1 MRTNIRI
8 AGKGGQG
15 IVKAGV
21 ILGEAIAYEGLNVT
35 QTSSYGSASRGED
48 CEVDVIV
55 ENEEI
60 TDLTVEQLDY
70 YILFSPDVK
79 INGEIN
85 DKTSVLVEKRAE
97 KMALNSYNPTI
108 IPAFECAEK
117 LGSSRMSNLVML
129 GYFSS
134 LSGIVS
140 KKSLVKAIKNNFNKE
155 LSELNIQALE
165 VGVELGREKV
175 SAERPKAMVGNRS

>member
-35 QTSSYGSASRGED
+35 QTSSYGSASRGGD

-55 ENEEI
+55 EDESI
-60 TDLTVEQLDY
+60 TDLTVEKLDY

-79 INGEIN
+79 LNGEIN
-85 DKTSVLVEKRAE
+85 TKTSLLIEKRAE
-97 KMALNSYNPTI
+97 KTDLNSYNPTI
-108 IPAFECAEK
+108 IPAYECAEK
-117 LGSSRMSNLVML
+117 LGSSKMSNLVML

-134 LSGIVS
+134 LSGLVS
-140 KKSLVKAIKNNFNKE
+140 KKSLVKAIRNNFSKE
-155 LSELNIQALE
+155 ISKLNIQALE

-175 SAERPKAMVGNRS
+175 SEERPKATVENQS